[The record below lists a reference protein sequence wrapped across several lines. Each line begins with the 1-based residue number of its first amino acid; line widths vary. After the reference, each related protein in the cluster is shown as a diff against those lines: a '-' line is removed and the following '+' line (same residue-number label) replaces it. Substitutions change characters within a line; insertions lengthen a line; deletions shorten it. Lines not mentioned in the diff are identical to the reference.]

1 MLKRIATIMVV
12 IVSLVL
18 SSCTVSAAS
27 GLKSHIDSTDG
38 YEFLYPNGWVP
49 VKVNNGPDVVYHDLI
64 ETRENVSVVVSPVK
78 DGKTLTELGTPSE
91 VGYKLSKNAIAPPG
105 SGREA
110 ELINA
115 EQREKGS
122 KTYYLLEYAVKLP
135 TQERHNFASVA
146 ISRGKLFTLNV
157 STSEARA
164 EKMKEQFQTV
174 VDSFSV
180 Y

>member
-1 MLKRIATIMVV
+1 MLKRMATIMVV
-12 IVSLVL
+12 VLSLIL
-18 SSCTVSAAS
+18 SSCAVSAAS
-27 GLKSHIDSTDG
+27 GLKAHIDTGDG

-49 VKVNNGPDVVYHDLI
+49 VKLNNGPDVVYHDLI
-64 ETRENVSVVVSPVK
+64 KTTENVSVVVSAVQ
-78 DGKTLTELGTPSE
+78 DGKTLSELGTPTE

-115 EQREKGS
+115 EQREKGA

-135 TQERHNFASVA
+135 NQERHNFASVA
-146 ISRGKLFTLNV
+146 VSRGKLFTLNL
-157 STSEARA
+157 STSESRSQKLKS
-164 EKMKEQFQTV
+164 EFQTV